1 MEKMQAFVNRT
12 KIVAPWY
19 ILSPGYAGVSV
30 TAMKQIIIQIEI
42 KVESRSVVKGK
53 ASLQGIYKKRGVDYI
68 NLGSFD

>member
-1 MEKMQAFVNRT
+1 MEKMQAFVNKT

-42 KVESRSVVKGK
+42 KVDSRSVVKGK
-53 ASLQGIYKKRGVDYI
+53 ASL
-68 NLGSFD
+68 